1 MRKSEEKR
9 EKERSDKRENT
20 LEGKGEEERNDH
32 YIEFNLLTEPF
43 AELVFLLF
51 ALVLVSAL
59 VVSLPDATRTRA
71 RQTKAATTTA
81 AVWSW

>member
-1 MRKSEEKR
+1 VRKSEEKR

-20 LEGKGEEERNDH
+20 LEGKGEEERKDH

-51 ALVLVSAL
+51 ALVLVFAL